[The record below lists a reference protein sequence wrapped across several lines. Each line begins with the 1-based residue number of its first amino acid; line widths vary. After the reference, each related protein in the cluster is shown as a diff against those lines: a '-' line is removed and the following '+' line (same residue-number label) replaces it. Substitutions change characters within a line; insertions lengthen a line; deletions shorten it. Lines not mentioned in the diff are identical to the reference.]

1 MSDEKEIKQET
12 ATSAAEAQA
21 PATNPKEENKPGSDL
36 NISDLIALKNIL
48 EVASS
53 RGAFKP
59 TEFEAVGKTFNKLNS
74 FLEAVASNQKESQ

>member
-1 MSDEKEIKQET
+1 MSDETTEVNTAEEKEQAQVAQQSADAQQEKQG
-12 ATSAAEAQA
+12 A
-21 PATNPKEENKPGSDL
+21 DL

-59 TEFEAVGKTFNKLNS
+59 NEFEAVGKTFNKLNA
-74 FLEAVASNQKESQ
+74 FLEAVSNNQKES

>member
-1 MSDEKEIKQET
+1 MSDEKETTQEVTQET
-12 ATSAAEAQA
+12 SA
-21 PATNPKEENKPGSDL
+21 PAQSSPEGENKPGADL

-59 TEFEAVGKTFNKLNS
+59 TEFEAVGKIFNKLNT
-74 FLEAVASNQKESQ
+74 FLEAVAANQKES

>member
-1 MSDEKEIKQET
+1 MTTENEVTQPTEET
-12 ATSAAEAQA
+12 QVAQTTEQGQGEAAKPSA
-21 PATNPKEENKPGSDL
+21 DL

-59 TEFEAVGKTFNKLNS
+59 AEFEAVGKTFNKLNA
-74 FLEAVASNQKESQ
+74 FLEAVANNQKES

>member
-1 MSDEKEIKQET
+1 MSDEKQVEQDAVEPVASAQT
-12 ATSAAEAQA
+12 AASAEEA
-21 PATNPKEENKPGSDL
+21 KPSADL

-59 TEFEAVGKTFNKLNS
+59 TEIEAGGKTFYKLNA
-74 FLEAVASNQKESQ
+74 FLETVAANQKES

>member
-1 MSDEKEIKQET
+1 MSDEITEVNTAEEKEQAQVAQQSADAQQEKQG
-12 ATSAAEAQA
+12 A
-21 PATNPKEENKPGSDL
+21 DL

-59 TEFEAVGKTFNKLNS
+59 NEFEAVGKTFNKLNA
-74 FLEAVASNQKESQ
+74 FLEAVSNNQKES